1 MRMTLYTMR
10 QSGSQA
16 FGSSGLG
23 FRGVGRS
30 FRQAVLRFAIAK
42 ETCILFS
49 FFSAASRFF
58 LSSASVGGRFLQNQ
72 LPPALLCNTQGKCQ
86 PRAQQNKVLT
96 FFVTP
101 VPQQAVQRQQ
111 L

>member
-49 FFSAASRFF
+49 FLPLLSLGWWALSAE
-58 LSSASVGGRFLQNQ
+58 
-72 LPPALLCNTQGKCQ
+72 PI
-86 PRAQQNKVLT
+86 
-96 FFVTP
+96 TP
-101 VPQQAVQRQQ
+101 GIAVQYTREMSA
-111 L
+111 